1 MTIAEVTWKVVLG
14 EEEFGG
20 GAELKARVVTV
31 AGLFVAFSLC
41 LSFYLLFQHLSTY
54 NVPSVCTN
62 FKLHFLFSFFLL
74 SFALRE
80 SNATNSSP
88 FLRIFY
94 SLICVGYL
102 QEQRWLI
109 GVIFMVPVYAISSVT
124 PKILCSVSAY
134 NRLLTMPISQ
144 LLVTLNSMGLFGG
157 QLVVPYVFPVLVL
170 QSNYR

>member
-54 NVPSVCTN
+54 NVPSVSTHFN
-62 FKLHFLFSFFLL
+62 LQLFFSFLFFRFSFG
-74 SFALRE
+74 LRE
-80 SNATNSSP
+80 SNAAHFLIINLCRLFAGAKMVDRCYLHGSSLCYLLGNPKNSLLSFSLQSFTNNANFS
-88 FLRIFY
+88 
-94 SLICVGYL
+94 
-102 QEQRWLI
+102 
-109 GVIFMVPVYAISSVT
+109 VIRVI
-124 PKILCSVSAY
+124 
-134 NRLLTMPISQ
+134 
-144 LLVTLNSMGLFGG
+144 LNSMGLFGR